1 MERQSDSQ
9 KKYAEGVNAAA
20 WIWQNCLFWDSA
32 TSSIF
37 SHPGCLWKNF
47 AYSWPACFE
56 NLSLS
61 LFYLL
66 RTASEPKTLHQTQ
79 RRPADTVGQQHW
91 QPTESGLANEPD
103 IKHHW
108 REGRGGGG
116 VTFCHCLSIHSF
128 IHIGRKHT
136 CPHQKDNTPHIL
148 PLLNTHTLSQNSPC
162 IHPLLSFGWVKSS
175 KTPALCMT
183 CLPPQLQ
190 ESERGKEELVSTGQ
204 HFSDKSNYGFMT

>member
-20 WIWQNCLFWDSA
+20 WIWQNCLFSDSA

-37 SHPGCLWKNF
+37 SHPCCLWKNF

-91 QPTESGLANEPD
+91 QPTESVLANEPD

-116 VTFCHCLSIHSF
+116 CHL
-128 IHIGRKHT
+128 
-136 CPHQKDNTPHIL
+136 L
-148 PLLNTHTLSQNSPC
+148 PLPQ
-162 IHPLLSFGWVKSS
+162 HPLIHTYRQKAHMPTS
-175 KTPALCMT
+175 KGKRAPHPTAIKYPYALT
-183 CLPPQLQ
+183 EQALHPPTALLWL
-190 ESERGKEELVSTGQ
+190 G
-204 HFSDKSNYGFMT
+204 

>member
-1 MERQSDSQ
+1 MFCDKKKGKKVSPPTRLSKINMERQSDSQ

-20 WIWQNCLFWDSA
+20 WIWQNCLFSDSA

-108 REGRGGGG
+108 REGRG

-128 IHIGRKHT
+128 IHTGRKHT
-136 CPHQKDNTPHIL
+136 CPHQKGQRAPHPTTIKYPYAL
-148 PLLNTHTLSQNSPC
+148 TEQPL
-162 IHPLLSFGWVKSS
+162 HPPTALLWLG
-175 KTPALCMT
+175 
-183 CLPPQLQ
+183 
-190 ESERGKEELVSTGQ
+190 
-204 HFSDKSNYGFMT
+204 